1 MYLYVLMK
9 LGIIGCGAIGTDVAI
24 AADEMEEIEIIY
36 LYDIIEE
43 KAKNLA
49 KKLKK
54 AKFEKVENFIPIVD
68 VVFEA
73 ASQQAV
79 YEYAEKVIEAKKDLI
94 IMTIGALFDDE
105 FRERLIEKARKNKCK
120 IYLPSG
126 AVAGIDGIKAASVGG
141 LDQVTL
147 VTTKAP
153 EAFGKKIE
161 KRTVLFDG
169 NAREAVKLFPRNI
182 NVAACLSLAGIGFDK
197 TKVKVVADP
206 VVRYNSHKIL
216 AHGKFG
222 RLRAEVENLPN
233 PNNPSSSYLASLS
246 AIAMLKKIVSPLQI
260 GV

>member
-1 MYLYVLMK
+1 MN
-9 LGIIGCGAIGTDVAI
+9 LGIIGCGAIGSDVAK
-24 AADEMEEIEIIY
+24 AADEMEEIEEIY
-36 LYDIIEE
+36 LYDIVEE
-43 KAKNLA
+43 KAKKLA
-49 KKLKK
+49 SSLKK
-54 AKFEKVENFIPIVD
+54 GKFEKVENFLKLVD
-68 VVFEA
+68 IVFEA

-105 FRERLIEKARKNKCK
+105 FREKLIKKARENKCK

-126 AVAGIDGIKAASVGG
+126 AVAGIDGIEAASIGG
-141 LDQVTL
+141 LDEVTL
-147 VTTKAP
+147 VTTKSP
-153 EAFGKKIE
+153 EAFGKKFE

-169 NAREAVKLFPRNI
+169 NAREAVKLYPKNI

-197 TKVKVVADP
+197 TRVKVVADP
-206 VVRYNSHKIL
+206 VIKYNSHKIL

-233 PNNPSSSYLASLS
+233 PKNPKSSYLASLS
-246 AIAMLKKIVSPLQI
+246 AVAILKKIIDPLQI

>member
-1 MYLYVLMK
+1 MMK
-9 LGIIGCGAIGTDVAI
+9 LGIIGCGAIGGDVAKT
-24 AADEMEEIEIIY
+24 ADEMDDIEEIY
-36 LYDIIEE
+36 LYDIVEE
-43 KAKNLA
+43 KGVRLA
-49 KKLKK
+49 EQLKK
-54 AKFEKVENFIPIVD
+54 AKFEKVEKFLPLVD
-68 VVFEA
+68 TVFEA

-79 YEYAEKVIEAKKDLI
+79 YEYAEMIIEAGKDLV
-94 IMTIGALFDDE
+94 IMTIGALFDDD
-105 FRERLIEKARKNKCK
+105 FRERLIKKAKEKKCK

-141 LDQVTL
+141 LHEVTL

-153 EAFGKKIE
+153 EAFGKHFE

-182 NVAACLSLAGIGFDK
+182 NVAACLSLAGVGFDE

-206 VVRYNSHKIL
+206 VIKYNSHKIL

-233 PNNPSSSYLASLS
+233 PKNPSTSYLASLS
-246 AIAMLKKIVSPLQI
+246 AIAVLKKLVNPLQI
-260 GV
+260 GI